1 MEQQILPEGTVLGER
16 FAVEKLAGQG
26 DLGFVYKARD
36 TKDNKIVA
44 LRVIP
49 KELLADEADL
59 DRLRLRVKEAS
70 ALTHRNIRA
79 TYGMGVEGDG
89 TVFVAAEWVEGHN
102 LRTLLEKRTAVGK
115 RFSFKG
121 AYNIIGHVCNAL
133 AYADKKTFHGG
144 LSPRAIMVNNAG
156 RVKVSDWGLSVV
168 RICMPSY
175 AGRQKVESAFW
186 APEVIKDGAS
196 ADGRSDIFSL
206 GALFYELI
214 TGVPPKR
221 PLKAPSLLGFSKEV
235 DSVIARCMAADPLQ
249 RFENATLVKDAISA
263 LAKAEETP
271 VKEKLASEV
280 ATQVD
285 DDLGIDVE
293 VDLSSMGVK
302 EPGAKFKEPVP
313 TFVPGKSGAPPPSQ
327 HKGGMLDAP
336 GLPAPPSEAL
346 GTAGEKPP
354 PPLPGVAGPGRAS
367 TIDMGAVLSSIGK
380 SEAARWMVQKDKFD
394 HGPFTDRELVQ
405 MILRGEVLAKHPL
418 LNMDT
423 GVRKKVKAWKDFD
436 EFLERYRI
444 EKKKREEAMALAR
457 TKKAEKRGTAFKV
470 LIAAAIVG
478 VIGLGAGIYFI
489 SRTLREEKTFDK
501 DALIAAFDSGEIKLK
516 TGGNLID
523 KERRGGKGGGR
534 RGGKG
539 GGGGGGGYGGGMSY
553 EDAMN
558 VAMDMGNLANNAG
571 QKQLT
576 AADIENI
583 MNRHVRRFL
592 PCMAGETTKR
602 VDMNIAVGGDGRV
615 IGVSVNQG
623 SPKLKSCVASKVR
636 GIKFPQSSAPRT
648 ATTWFFELY

>member
-1 MEQQILPEGTVLGER
+1 MEQQILAEGTVLGER
-16 FAVEKLAGQG
+16 FSVEQLAGQG
-26 DLGFVYKARD
+26 DLGQVYKARD
-36 TKDNKIVA
+36 TKDKKVVA

-49 KELLADEADL
+49 KALIPDEADL
-59 DRLRLRVKEAS
+59 DRLRVRVKEAS
-70 ALTHRNIRA
+70 ALTHRNVR
-79 TYGMGVEGDG
+79 TTFGMGVEDDG
-89 TVFVAAEWVEGHN
+89 TIFIAAEWIEGHN
-102 LRTLLEKRTAVGK
+102 LRTLLEKRASVGK

-121 AYNIIGHVCNAL
+121 AYNIIGHVCNSL
-133 AYADKKTFHGG
+133 GYAHQKTFHGG

-156 RVKVSDWGLSVV
+156 RVKVSDWGLSVI
-168 RICMPSY
+168 RIGMSSY
-175 AGRQKVESAFW
+175 AGRKKVESAFW
-186 APEVIKDGAS
+186 APEVLKDGSVAN
-196 ADGRSDIFSL
+196 DRSDVFSV

-235 DSVIARCMAADPLQ
+235 DSVIARCMAADPMQ
-249 RFENATLVKDAISA
+249 RFENVALIKDAVSA
-263 LAKAEETP
+263 LSKAEETP
-271 VKEKLASEV
+271 VKDKLASEV
-280 ATQVD
+280 AAQVD

-293 VDLSSMGVK
+293 VDLSSMGVQ

-313 TFVPGKSGAPPPSQ
+313 TFSPDKSGTPPPPK
-327 HKGGMLDAP
+327 HDGGMLEAP
-336 GLPAPPSEAL
+336 GLPAPPSDEL
-346 GTAGEKPP
+346 GTAGEKAPP
-354 PPLPGVAGPGRAS
+354 GLPGIEGAGRAS

-394 HGPFTDRELVQ
+394 HGPFTDRELIQ
-405 MILRGEVLAKHPL
+405 MILRGEVLAKHQL

-444 EKKKREEAMALAR
+444 EKKKREEAEALAR
-457 TKKAEKRGTAFKV
+457 TETAEKRGTAFKAV
-470 LIAAAIVG
+470 IALAVVG

-501 DALIAAFDSGEIKLK
+501 EELIAALDSGEIKLK

-523 KERRGGKGGGR
+523 KKRRGGKGGGKR
-534 RGGKG
+534 KGGKG
-539 GGGGGGGYGGGMSY
+539 GGGQFAPGMSY

-558 VAMDMGNLANNAG
+558 VAMDMGSLANTGG

-583 MNRHVRRFL
+583 MNRHVRKFL

-602 VDMNIAVGGDGRV
+602 VDMNIAVGGNGKV
-615 IGVSVNQG
+615 IGVSVKQG
-623 SPKLKSCVASKVR
+623 SPKLKGCVASKVR
-636 GIKFPQSSAPRT
+636 RIKFPQSAAPRT
-648 ATTWFFELY
+648 ATSWFFELY